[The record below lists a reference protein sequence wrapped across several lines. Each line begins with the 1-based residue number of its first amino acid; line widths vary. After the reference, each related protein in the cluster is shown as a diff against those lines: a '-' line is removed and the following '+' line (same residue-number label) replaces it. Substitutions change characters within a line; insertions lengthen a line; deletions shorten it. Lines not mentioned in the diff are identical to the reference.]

1 MIKTLA
7 AVLSVVATSFT
18 TSFCGLEEFE
28 SKNENLLA
36 EQVLANHSSV
46 GQGKAKLLWERK

>member
-1 MIKTLA
+1 MTKTLA

-18 TSFCGLEEFE
+18 PSFCGLEGFE
-28 SKNENLLA
+28 SKNENLSA

-46 GQGKAKLLWERK
+46 GHGKAKL